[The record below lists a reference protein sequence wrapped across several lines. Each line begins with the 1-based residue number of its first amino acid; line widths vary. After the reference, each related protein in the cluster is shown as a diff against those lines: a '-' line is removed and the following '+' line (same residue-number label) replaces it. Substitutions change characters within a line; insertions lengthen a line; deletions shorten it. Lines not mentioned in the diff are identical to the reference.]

1 MQSHPSHP
9 NYSQLGFKVH
19 PPNPPQGGLSCS
31 LLPFAVQYLSNQISQ
46 QSTTEMDWCRVVGPR
61 GLCRPLDEKQVS
73 NKQPGPRATRRAN
86 TGQGRAGQ
94 GRAAQRRAGQGRAGQ
109 GAGQG
114 RAPESHRVME
124 FLSLQTFVG
133 VPPKT
138 PPKSTDDPKWSFG
151 VLLYCRTAKS
161 FAGRRYSPRI
171 PGGFTLPH
179 HLVVGFRV

>member
-94 GRAAQRRAGQGRAGQ
+94 GRAGQRRAGQGRAGQ
-109 GAGQG
+109 GRAQG
-114 RAPESHRVME
+114 RAGHPSRTG
-124 FLSLQTFVG
+124 LWNSSASRPLWG
-133 VPPKT
+133 YPPKPPHKAQMT
-138 PPKSTDDPKWSFG
+138 PNGRLGSFFIAERQSHSRG
-151 VLLYCRTAKS
+151 GATVLVYREA
-161 FAGRRYSPRI
+161 
-171 PGGFTLPH
+171 LPS
-179 HLVVGFRV
+179 LTILS